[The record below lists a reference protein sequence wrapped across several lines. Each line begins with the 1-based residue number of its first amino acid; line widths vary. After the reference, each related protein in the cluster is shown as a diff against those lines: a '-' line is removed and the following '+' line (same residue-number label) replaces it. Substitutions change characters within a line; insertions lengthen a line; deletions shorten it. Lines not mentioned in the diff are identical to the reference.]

1 MIQQYLDA
9 SWMNEK
15 SKRSKGKFF
24 ESMAHHYQ
32 RMSAGAGIR
41 TTLSGDDLSL
51 SPGKGKV
58 PIDQIGMNVKMWIDD
73 PESQVFKERDEEK
86 NVLFQGGYEP
96 IPDIVLF
103 KPTVNGD
110 WRRRNNQNTLRKML
124 MAIEVKASENKG
136 GRMSVKTISRD
147 IEKLVALR
155 HEVGCLG
162 ASFVPVMLII
172 DTAPTEK
179 ERMTSDSLGAV
190 CEHGK
195 SENINLFYFSSDEK
209 REIAW

>member
-1 MIQQYLDA
+1 MKNQ
-9 SWMNEK
+9 NEA
-15 SKRSKGKFF
+15 KGNFLKAWPTIIK
-24 ESMAHHYQ
+24 ECRQVLGSELHYQ
-32 RMSAGAGIR
+32 AMIYHCLRQ
-41 TTLSGDDLSL
+41 
-51 SPGKGKV
+51 KGKV